1 MDEKNVMMKMNSLLM
16 DVVLTVKRKRDSI
29 VQKQTL
35 LFAKLF
41 VKMESKLVGN
51 NVMTETTIM
60 MTAAQLN
67 V

>member
-1 MDEKNVMMKMNSLLM
+1 MMKMNSLLM